1 MSKIRL
7 SVPPSQEHVTLF
19 TWSFF
24 VTALVKEVYAGLC
37 IIGGKVNKSVKDKIY
52 FNYNL
57 TRFKDCLLS

>member
-7 SVPPSQEHVTLF
+7 SVPPSQEHVTVF

-52 FNYNL
+52 FNYN
-57 TRFKDCLLS
+57 